1 MNARRITMALLGS
14 AALTCAGISSASA
27 APGATTCSGGDIA
40 SGTYAS
46 LTITGACR
54 VPTGATVVV
63 TGNVTIRSHAS
74 FDAGTYSSVQIR
86 GNVLAAPG
94 SSFALGCT
102 PAHPCEGDTTGLE
115 QTNDTVGGN
124 VVLDHVFD
132 AAINGSTIGGNLVST
147 GGGPGYSLN
156 PWIPFS
162 IKDDTIHGNLVVTG
176 LRTSWFG
183 VIRTNVGGNVVLSNI
198 KGADPDSTEVV
209 ANTIGGNL
217 VCTAN
222 SPQAQLG
229 DAVEGAPP
237 DYGMNTVGGR
247 AIGEC
252 ASLAR

>member
-1 MNARRITMALLGS
+1 MALVGSVALGM
-14 AALTCAGISSASA
+14 AGISSASA
-27 APGATTCSGGDIA
+27 ASPGAATCSGGDIA
-40 SGTYAS
+40 SGTYSS
-46 LTITGACR
+46 LTVTGACR

-63 TGNVTIRSHAS
+63 RGNVMITANAS
-74 FDAGTYSSVQIR
+74 LDAGTYSTVRIG
-86 GNVLAAPG
+86 GNVVAAPG

-102 PAHPCEGDTTGLE
+102 QAHPCEGDGTGQE
-115 QTNDTVGGN
+115 HTADSVGGN
-124 VVLDHVFD
+124 VILNHVFD

-147 GGGPGYSLN
+147 GGGSGYSLD

-198 KGADPDSTEVV
+198 RGADPDSMEVV
-209 ANTIGGNL
+209 ANTIRGNL
-217 VCTAN
+217 VCTSN
-222 SPQAQLG
+222 SPSAQLG

-237 DYGMNTVGGR
+237 DYGMNSVGGR

-252 ASLAR
+252 ATLAGP